1 MARPAVVEPQFR
13 GLFLALFGVFVLYG
27 TSMTII
33 GATLPRILADFHWDY
48 VTAGAVIAAG
58 AIAYFLSAFG
68 SGYLIQA
75 IGPKST
81 VLLGVVLDLIGLA
94 LFGTWSDPVV
104 NLVLNFLIGV
114 GQGCIEVTIN
124 SAVVRLD
131 TSKSGSPMTFMQ
143 GAFAL
148 GAILGPVAL
157 AVLLQAGGSWTLVYQ
172 GMAAVFVLLFVALVF
187 LKFNLP
193 PELTASD
200 AGNGSPPQKARLAS
214 HPAYWMAFLV
224 LFLYVGVE
232 LGVSNWISEY
242 FIQSFKFD
250 PSASSTLVSVFW
262 VGILVGRFGVPL
274 VAPRAHPDRLLVV
287 FTAVAAGFIGVL
299 SVLGSFAGPSW
310 IGVGVAAVF
319 GAGLGCSIIYGMV
332 LTLVG
337 ATFPLAQSQAIGFA
351 ATGGGIGAFL
361 FPFVMSVLSQA
372 WGIQLGFAAYAVFAV
387 LMTVSAL
394 GLVRSA
400 KHKSS

>member
-1 MARPAVVEPQFR
+1 VARPAVVEPQFR

>member
-75 IGPKST
+75 IGPKAT
-81 VLLGVVLDLIGLA
+81 VLIGVVLDLIGLA

-104 NLVLNFLIGV
+104 NLVLNLLIGV

-131 TSKSGSPMTFMQ
+131 TKKSGAPMTFMQ

-148 GAILGPVAL
+148 GAIIGPVAL

-172 GMAAVFVLLFVALVF
+172 GMAAVFFLLLVALVL
-187 LKFNLP
+187 LKFDLP
-193 PELTASD
+193 LEMTASD
-200 AGNGSPPQKARLAS
+200 AGNGSLPQKARLAS

-242 FIQSFKFD
+242 FIQSFKLD
-250 PSASSTLVSVFW
+250 PSAGSTLVSVFW
-262 VGILVGRFGVPL
+262 VGILVGRFGVPV
-274 VAPRAHPDRLLVV
+274 VAPRSHPDRLLVV
-287 FTAVAAGFIGVL
+287 FTAVAAGFIGAL
-299 SVLGSFAGPSW
+299 TVLGFFAGPSW

-372 WGIQLGFAAYAVFAV
+372 WGIQWGFAAYAGFAV
-387 LMTVSAL
+387 LMTVSAV

-400 KHKSS
+400 RKAG

>member
-94 LFGTWSDPVV
+94 LFGPWSDPLV

-187 LKFNLP
+187 LKFDLP

-310 IGVGVAAVF
+310 IAVVGVAAVF

-372 WGIQLGFAAYAVFAV
+372 WGIQWGFAAYAGFAV
-387 LMTVSAL
+387 LMTVSAV

-400 KHKSS
+400 RKAG